1 MSTCSP
7 RRDSQMSSTVPT
19 KSAGVM
25 IVANTIGSSTR
36 SNVPGTGIS
45 AGLCTT
51 IVSSPLITRNST
63 FGAVAINSRSNSRS
77 SRSFTMSMW
86 SSPRNPH
93 RNPNPSAIDDSGS
106 NCSAASESFNRSNA
120 SRSSE

>member
-25 IVANTIGSSTR
+25 IVANTMGSSTM
-36 SNVPGTGIS
+36 SYVPGTGIS

-51 IVSSPLITRNST
+51 STSSPRITRNST
-63 FGAVAINSRSNSRS
+63 FGAVAISSRSNSRS
-77 SRSFTMSMW
+77 RRSFTMSMW
-86 SSPRNPH
+86 SNPRNPH
-93 RNPNPSAIDDSGS
+93 RNPKPSAIDVSGS
-106 NCSAASESFNRSNA
+106 YWRAASESFRRSSA
-120 SRSSE
+120 SRSSA